1 MNYGYFDLKNKEY
14 VITKPDTPAPWVN
27 YLGSPEYGAIISNN
41 AAGYSFV
48 KSGANGRISRFRFNS
63 MMALPGRY
71 IYIRDND
78 TADYWS
84 ASWQPVGKPLDK
96 YKSEC
101 RHGTAYTVISSE
113 YENIAAETAYYV
125 PNGKTYEVWRSKII
139 NNDSKPR
146 KLSVFGFVE
155 FTNDNNY
162 EQDQVNLQY
171 TLFITRTSF
180 EGNKIL
186 QHINENSGRDETG
199 SNHRERFFG
208 MVGADVTAACGNPDS
223 FIGSYRTYS
232 NPEAVE
238 KGRLD
243 GSMNYNSNSCGALQS
258 DITLEP
264 GQTAELIY
272 ILGQKDNR
280 EASAILEE
288 YKEKVG
294 SIINGTVKRI
304 EFGNVILDI
313 GKTEAILRRDEI
325 IPREKFKNGD
335 RVRAYVLEVRRENKG
350 PQIFL
355 SRTCPEFLAKLFAS
369 EVPEIYDGIVK
380 IVGVA
385 RDPGSK
391 AKIAVRTDDMTV
403 DAVGACVGLRGIRV
417 QAVVTE
423 LQGEKIDIVPYSEDK
438 AQFIV
443 SALAPAEVTK
453 VVLDEDN
460 NRIEVVVPQE
470 QFSIAIGRRG
480 QNVKLAS
487 QLLGCDIDVLTEEQE
502 QERRSNEN
510 KVRSQRF
517 MEALDVDE
525 MIAHLLIAEGFST
538 VDEIA
543 LVDLSELA
551 EIEGFD
557 EDVAKELQSRAQEF
571 IAKRNKEFEEKS
583 KSLGIDEKLQQL
595 PGLDQDMLLTLASS
609 GVKTI
614 DDLADLATD
623 ELIEMLGENTL
634 SVQEANKVIM
644 AAREHW
650 FAEE

>member
-1 MNYGYFDLKNKEY
+1 MQNFESMPRPEIILVADTVAREKNIDRDDVLEAMEIAIQKAGRSKYGFEHD
-14 VITKPDTPAPWVN
+14 IRATIDR
-27 YLGSPEYGAIISNN
+27 
-41 AAGYSFV
+41 
-48 KSGANGRISRFRFNS
+48 KSGAISLARYREVVESADQIENEVTQLTLAEAKAYDSNIKVGEFIIDPLPPIDFGRI
-63 MMALPGRY
+63 
-71 IYIRDND
+71 
-78 TADYWS
+78 
-84 ASWQPVGKPLDK
+84 
-96 YKSEC
+96 
-101 RHGTAYTVISSE
+101 
-113 YENIAAETAYYV
+113 AA
-125 PNGKTYEVWRSKII
+125 
-139 NNDSKPR
+139 
-146 KLSVFGFVE
+146 
-155 FTNDNNY
+155 
-162 EQDQVNLQY
+162 
-171 TLFITRTSF
+171 
-180 EGNKIL
+180 
-186 QHINENSGRDETG
+186 
-199 SNHRERFFG
+199 
-208 MVGADVTAACGNPDS
+208 
-223 FIGSYRTYS
+223 
-232 NPEAVE
+232 
-238 KGRLD
+238 
-243 GSMNYNSNSCGALQS
+243 
-258 DITLEP
+258 
-264 GQTAELIY
+264 QTAKQVIV
-272 ILGQKDNR
+272 QKVRDAERNKQF
-280 EASAILEE
+280 EE

-417 QAVVTE
+417 QAVVTK

>member
-1 MNYGYFDLKNKEY
+1 MQNFESMPRPEIILVADTVAREKNIDRDDVLEAMEIAIQKAGRSKYGFEHD
-14 VITKPDTPAPWVN
+14 IRATIDR
-27 YLGSPEYGAIISNN
+27 
-41 AAGYSFV
+41 
-48 KSGANGRISRFRFNS
+48 KSGAISLARYREVVESADQIENEVTQLTLAEAKAYDSNIKVGEFIIDPLPPIDFGRI
-63 MMALPGRY
+63 
-71 IYIRDND
+71 
-78 TADYWS
+78 
-84 ASWQPVGKPLDK
+84 
-96 YKSEC
+96 
-101 RHGTAYTVISSE
+101 
-113 YENIAAETAYYV
+113 AA
-125 PNGKTYEVWRSKII
+125 
-139 NNDSKPR
+139 
-146 KLSVFGFVE
+146 
-155 FTNDNNY
+155 
-162 EQDQVNLQY
+162 
-171 TLFITRTSF
+171 
-180 EGNKIL
+180 
-186 QHINENSGRDETG
+186 
-199 SNHRERFFG
+199 
-208 MVGADVTAACGNPDS
+208 
-223 FIGSYRTYS
+223 
-232 NPEAVE
+232 
-238 KGRLD
+238 
-243 GSMNYNSNSCGALQS
+243 
-258 DITLEP
+258 
-264 GQTAELIY
+264 QTAKQVIV
-272 ILGQKDNR
+272 QKVRDAERNKQF
-280 EASAILEE
+280 EE

-355 SRTCPEFLAKLFAS
+355 SRTCPEFSAKLFAS

>member
-1 MNYGYFDLKNKEY
+1 MQNFESMPRPEIILVADTVAREKNIDRDDVLEAMEIAIQKAGRSKYGFEHD
-14 VITKPDTPAPWVN
+14 IRATIDR
-27 YLGSPEYGAIISNN
+27 
-41 AAGYSFV
+41 
-48 KSGANGRISRFRFNS
+48 KSGAISLARYREVVESADQIENEVTQLTLAEAKAYDSNIKVGEFIIDPLPPIDFGRI
-63 MMALPGRY
+63 
-71 IYIRDND
+71 
-78 TADYWS
+78 
-84 ASWQPVGKPLDK
+84 
-96 YKSEC
+96 
-101 RHGTAYTVISSE
+101 
-113 YENIAAETAYYV
+113 AA
-125 PNGKTYEVWRSKII
+125 
-139 NNDSKPR
+139 
-146 KLSVFGFVE
+146 
-155 FTNDNNY
+155 
-162 EQDQVNLQY
+162 
-171 TLFITRTSF
+171 
-180 EGNKIL
+180 
-186 QHINENSGRDETG
+186 
-199 SNHRERFFG
+199 
-208 MVGADVTAACGNPDS
+208 
-223 FIGSYRTYS
+223 
-232 NPEAVE
+232 
-238 KGRLD
+238 
-243 GSMNYNSNSCGALQS
+243 
-258 DITLEP
+258 
-264 GQTAELIY
+264 QTAKQVIV
-272 ILGQKDNR
+272 QKVRDAALNKQF
-280 EASAILEE
+280 EE
-288 YKEKVG
+288 YKETVG
-294 SIINGTVKRI
+294 SIINGPVKRL
-304 EFGNVILDI
+304 EFGHVILDI
-313 GKTEAILRRDEI
+313 GKTAAILRRDEI

>member
-1 MNYGYFDLKNKEY
+1 MQNFESMPRPEIILVADTVAREKNIDRDDVLEAMEIAIQKAGRSKYGFEHD
-14 VITKPDTPAPWVN
+14 IRATIDR
-27 YLGSPEYGAIISNN
+27 
-41 AAGYSFV
+41 
-48 KSGANGRISRFRFNS
+48 KSGAISLARYREVVESADQIENEVTQLTLAEAKAYDSNIKVGEFIIDPLPPIDFGRI
-63 MMALPGRY
+63 
-71 IYIRDND
+71 
-78 TADYWS
+78 
-84 ASWQPVGKPLDK
+84 
-96 YKSEC
+96 
-101 RHGTAYTVISSE
+101 
-113 YENIAAETAYYV
+113 AA
-125 PNGKTYEVWRSKII
+125 
-139 NNDSKPR
+139 
-146 KLSVFGFVE
+146 
-155 FTNDNNY
+155 
-162 EQDQVNLQY
+162 
-171 TLFITRTSF
+171 
-180 EGNKIL
+180 
-186 QHINENSGRDETG
+186 
-199 SNHRERFFG
+199 
-208 MVGADVTAACGNPDS
+208 
-223 FIGSYRTYS
+223 
-232 NPEAVE
+232 
-238 KGRLD
+238 
-243 GSMNYNSNSCGALQS
+243 
-258 DITLEP
+258 
-264 GQTAELIY
+264 QTAKQVIV
-272 ILGQKDNR
+272 QKVRDAERNKQF
-280 EASAILEE
+280 EE

-355 SRTCPEFLAKLFAS
+355 SRTCPEFLSKLFAS